1 MTKSAHTAHCQACG
15 RIQAVHIKTGMIAKH
30 GYTTDY
36 GFFNGTCGGSDHLPL
51 QIDTAINVGT
61 VKAMNDF
68 AAKQEAIAA
77 GDITKVAV
85 EVGSKYVGS
94 RRVVEKKMMDR
105 AEFFATQPRYSD
117 FDRSVEMMRHS
128 LRRSAEIIRKDAE
141 QLDAL
146 RGKVFGTAMIER
158 AVEAPIQREY
168 YWFRNRHEAY
178 ARVEALKAEGIKAQA
193 RKANGCITVTWR

>member
-15 RIQAVHIKTGMIAKH
+15 RIQAVHINTGMIAKH

-51 QIDTAINVGT
+51 QIDTVVNVGT

-68 AAKQEAIAA
+68 AAKQEAVAA
-77 GDITKVAV
+77 GDITKVQV

-94 RRVVEKKMMDR
+94 RRVAETKMMDR
-105 AEFFATQPRYSD
+105 AEFVATQPRYAD
-117 FDRSVEMMRHS
+117 FDQTVELVRYS
-128 LRRSAEIIRKDAE
+128 LRRLAKSIRQDAE

-158 AVEAPIQREY
+158 AVEAPIKREY
-168 YWFRNRHEAY
+168 FKTYREAY
-178 ARVEALKAEGIKAQA
+178 ARVEALKAEGFKAQQRRA
-193 RKANGCITVTWR
+193 HGSITVTYR